1 MSFRWEP
8 VHLSCCDG
16 LVRVYSK
23 SSSIFVEGRASSKR
37 VVGGSPSILV
47 AAKGSSE
54 YIVGAPPSW
63 LREERR
69 QYEL

>member
-1 MSFRWEP
+1 MNCRWEP
-8 VHLSCCDG
+8 VHLSCSDG

-23 SSSIFVEGRASSKR
+23 SSSIFVDGRASSKR

-54 YIVGAPPSW
+54 CIVGACPSE
-63 LREERR
+63 LREELR
-69 QYEL
+69 Q